1 MRDSPSTLLVLCACL
16 ALAQGQLTNI
26 TITVFISGLSTN
38 TTDQGQDKV
47 VFVRDLDGRQFQAAV
62 DLAVEAVNNHSQI
75 LEGYNLQVEYVD
87 SQVHLHVVHKSCR
100 SNQDSIM
107 HRFMH
112 R

>member
-26 TITVFISGLSTN
+26 TITVFISGLSSN
-38 TTDQGQDKV
+38 TTDMDQDQDRV

-62 DLAVEAVNNHSQI
+62 DLAVEAVNNHSRI

-87 SQVHLHVVHKSCR
+87 SQVDIDLDLIISLFVHHNYYACP
-100 SNQDSIM
+100 
-107 HRFMH
+107 
-112 R
+112 